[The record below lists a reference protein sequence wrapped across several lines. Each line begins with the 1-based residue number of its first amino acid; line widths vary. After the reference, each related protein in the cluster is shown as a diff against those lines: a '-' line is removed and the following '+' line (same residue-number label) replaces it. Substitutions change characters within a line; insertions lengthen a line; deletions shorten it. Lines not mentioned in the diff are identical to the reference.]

1 METATKPSVD
11 IGPWVSEGWKM
22 FTAHWGT
29 WVKMSLIMMLPV
41 LFPMVGYI
49 IGYIGFIQAMMPRPT
64 AYGVYA
70 GPPEFPA
77 WVFVVW
83 GLSAL
88 GAIIGALITSY
99 FQIGMWKAALKQA
112 RGGTPEMSD
121 MKGNG
126 HLYGRIFL
134 ANLAIG
140 FLTFLGLLACYIG
153 AFVVMGWYLY
163 AIPLIIDRDLSIG
176 EAMRQSKAATSQN
189 LLMFILYAFLVG
201 LISQVGAYAC
211 LVGLFVTMPLK
222 FTIDAVAYRQTFDG
236 VRAGAAPAFATAPSG
251 PITY

>member
-1 METATKPSVD
+1 METASKPAVD
-11 IGPWVSEGWKM
+11 IGPWVSDGWKM
-22 FTAHWGT
+22 FTANWGV

-49 IGYIGFIQAMMPRPT
+49 IGYVGFIQAMT
-64 AYGVYA
+64 SGGYYG
-70 GPPEFPA
+70 GPPEFPV
-77 WVFVVW
+77 WVAVVW

-88 GAIIGALITSY
+88 GALIGALITSY

-126 HLYGRIFL
+126 HLYGRVFL
-134 ANLAIG
+134 ANIAIG
-140 FLTFLGLLACYIG
+140 FLTMLGLLACYIG
-153 AFVVMGWYLY
+153 AFVVMGWYLF

-211 LVGLFVTMPLK
+211 LVGLFITMPLK
-222 FTIDAVAYRQTFDG
+222 FTIDAAAYRQTFDG
-236 VRAGAAPAFATAPSG
+236 VRTAVAPAFATPPAG